1 MMRNPNAIRSPTP
14 AHNPDAPPPLR
25 LQLDPNRPAEPYLD
39 GAFWPRSQVLS
50 TELPALLAALSTDLG
65 QIALVGYHRD
75 AWNAAPGQL
84 EMSGHAVHLEG
95 FVSPDPPTMVVIAN
109 SGRRVTLRVVP
120 PETDDATAAQA
131 MAVATHRSVEADT
144 GRRASEADTA
154 EARSLDEL
162 ATRLA
167 RLPANAEPGQ
177 AALISRWV
185 AEVADQF
192 TNAPIQ
198 AFVPILVEHIVRGRL
213 QDAHADRD
221 ARAT

>member
-39 GAFWPRSQVLS
+39 GAFWPRSQELS

-131 MAVATHRSVEADT
+131 MAVATHLSVEADT
-144 GRRASEADTA
+144 GRRASEADT
-154 EARSLDEL
+154 
-162 ATRLA
+162 
-167 RLPANAEPGQ
+167 AEPGQ

>member
-1 MMRNPNAIRSPTP
+1 MMRNPNAIRSATP

-39 GAFWPRSQVLS
+39 GAFWPRSRELS
-50 TELPALLAALSTDLG
+50 TELPPLLAVLSTDLG

-84 EMSGHAVHLEG
+84 EMSGHTVHLEG

-109 SGRRVTLRVVP
+109 SGRRVTVRVVP

-131 MAVATHRSVEADT
+131 MALATHRSVNADT

-177 AALISRWV
+177 AARISRWV
-185 AEVADQF
+185 AEAADQF

-213 QDAHADRD
+213 HDAHAERD
-221 ARAT
+221 ARGA